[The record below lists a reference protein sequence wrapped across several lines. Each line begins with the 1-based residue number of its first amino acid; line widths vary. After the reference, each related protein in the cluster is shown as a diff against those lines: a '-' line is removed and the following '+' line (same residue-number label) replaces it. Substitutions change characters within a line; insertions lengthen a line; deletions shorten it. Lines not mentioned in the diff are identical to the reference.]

1 MENKTILPKKPGR
14 CPAIPV
20 CEHIGNLRKDCVDLK
35 HHSFLGTK
43 DIEPCL
49 ASIVILLGKS
59 NGIEIE
65 QPVSK
70 NPQKEDK

>member
-1 MENKTILPKKPGR
+1 MQNKTKLPKKPGR

-20 CEHIGNLRKDCVDLK
+20 CEHIGNLRKECVTLK

-49 ASIVILLGKS
+49 ASIVILLGRS

-65 QPVSK
+65 HSAPDNPK
-70 NPQKEDK
+70 NA

>member
-1 MENKTILPKKPGR
+1 MENKNVLPKKPGR

-20 CEHIGNLRKDCVDLK
+20 CEHIGNLRKDCVDVK

-49 ASIVILLGKS
+49 ASIVLLLGKS
-59 NGIEIE
+59 IGIEIGHFS
-65 QPVSK
+65 PK
-70 NPQKEDK
+70 NPGNEGE

>member
-35 HHSFLGTK
+35 HHSLFGTK

-49 ASIVILLGKS
+49 AGIVILLGKS

-65 QPVSK
+65 HSPSK
-70 NPQKEDK
+70 NSKNEEK